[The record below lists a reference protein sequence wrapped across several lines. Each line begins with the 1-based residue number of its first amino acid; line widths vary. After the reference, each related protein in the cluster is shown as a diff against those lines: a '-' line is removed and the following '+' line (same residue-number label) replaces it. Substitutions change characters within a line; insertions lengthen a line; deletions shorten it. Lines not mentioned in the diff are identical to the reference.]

1 MAVPPIPS
9 PVSPGLPYGS
19 IGLHSSPLRPQPIK
33 PAGYPQ
39 QQVSLPRRAPPPPSS
54 AGYSSD
60 EGDFAHRSK
69 PDERDRQAYVG
80 SVNRSAPPPV
90 SSQHRARQ
98 SNGSR
103 GFPSHSSGAGGRHD
117 RSPSPPSARAAPPST
132 TIRRNESFSRTRP
145 PESDYSSSEL
155 SPSATEDDRTDS
167 EAAFR
172 VDHHSSSSFAPAT
185 SSTAAGRYPYAS
197 ESAFAPS
204 PSSASSSR
212 RPLAIDLSEPELS
225 SDDDQRSVPFRVPAR
240 QVVSGAGSASGRTMV
255 SKPGGASRTM
265 VSSGTSAGR
274 GLPGSRGS
282 LQFVDRQG
290 PSGFSGFDERGGERR
305 RALEHETGGSGGG
318 SSELSAR
325 ELGRTTGSSAQRYGK
340 YNAPVGRRMARQ
352 LGM

>member
-1 MAVPPIPS
+1 MKATLRTDPS
-9 PVSPGLPYGS
+9 QTSATG
-19 IGLHSSPLRPQPIK
+19 RP
-33 PAGYPQ
+33 
-39 QQVSLPRRAPPPPSS
+39 
-54 AGYSSD
+54 
-60 EGDFAHRSK
+60 
-69 PDERDRQAYVG
+69 
-80 SVNRSAPPPV
+80 
-90 SSQHRARQ
+90 
-98 SNGSR
+98 
-103 GFPSHSSGAGGRHD
+103 
-117 RSPSPPSARAAPPST
+117 PPST

-172 VDHHSSSSFAPAT
+172 VDHHSSSSFAPAP

-212 RPLAIDLSEPELS
+212 RPLAIDLSEPEHS
-225 SDDDQRSVPFRVPAR
+225 SDDDRRSAPFRVPTR
-240 QVVSGAGSASGRTMV
+240 QVVSGAGYASGRTMV

-265 VSSGTSAGR
+265 VSSTTSAGR

-282 LQFVDRQG
+282 PQFVDRQG

-305 RALEHETGGSGGG
+305 RALEHEIGGIGGG
-318 SSELSAR
+318 SRESNAR